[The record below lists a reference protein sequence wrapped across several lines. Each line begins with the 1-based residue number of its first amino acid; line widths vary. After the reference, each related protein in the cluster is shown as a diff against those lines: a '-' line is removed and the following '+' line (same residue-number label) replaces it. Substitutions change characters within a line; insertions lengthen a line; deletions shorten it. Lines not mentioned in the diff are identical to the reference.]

1 MGWEAGWGR
10 VRAGKGNPRGE
21 TPLLDAGMWG
31 RSAMST
37 CVCRLAWPECSREAA
52 WEERKVSSSG

>member
-21 TPLLDAGMWG
+21 IPLPAAGMWA
-31 RSAMST
+31 RVAMCT
-37 CVCRLAWPECSREAA
+37 CVCTLAWPECKREAA
-52 WEERKVSSSG
+52 GGERKGSSSG